1 MKKLLTI
8 GLLTATFAT
17 AMNAQPKLASD
28 NIDEVLKAMTLEEKA
43 KLLVGGANNFFGANA
58 VVGGEADLV
67 AGAAGTSPAIP
78 RLGIPATVLTDGPA
92 GVRINPTRKGTD
104 KTYYATAFPIGS
116 CLASTWNT
124 ELVSKVG
131 EAIGN
136 ETKEYRCDVIL
147 GPGMNLHRNPLCG
160 RNFEY
165 YSEDPLLTG
174 KIAAAYIQ
182 GVQSQGAGVSAK
194 HFAVNSQETD
204 RTAVDER
211 VSQRAARELYLR
223 GFEIAV
229 RESDPWTI
237 MASYNQVNGQ
247 YSMGNHDLLTKIL
260 REDWGYKGIVMTDWI
275 GIREGLETISE
286 VHAGNDLMEPGQP
299 AQVEEIIK
307 GVKEG
312 KLDIADVDRNV
323 RRMLEYIVKTP
334 SFRQYPASNNP
345 DFKAHAAITRQSAA
359 EGIVLLK
366 NNGALPFRTEGN
378 HNSQFSARACS
389 LSSERTLNSQLI
401 KTVALFGENS
411 YDFLSGGT
419 GSGCVHPPYV
429 VDMLQ
434 GLENAGI
441 KSSATLTDIYRKYID
456 YARIK
461 FQAERHPAKWFQTE
475 MMGQQKYPE
484 ISLSPIA
491 INKEVQAADA
501 AIITI
506 GRQAGEGIDRDI
518 DTEFN
523 LIPEERA
530 LITDVCNAFH
540 AAGKPV
546 IVIINSGSVIETAS
560 WSSYPDAIL
569 CAWQPGMEGGN
580 SIADLLTGKVNPSG
594 KLTMTWPIAATDHA
608 STKNFPGNIDDYTFQ
623 MMVGNKMPVPGHA
636 YTNHEEDIYVGYR
649 FFDTFNK
656 EVAYPFGFGLSY
668 TTFAFSK
675 PVVKLSTLRSALPL
689 GSSKNS
695 QLSTLNSQL
704 STLNSQLST
713 VQVSI
718 TVKNTGAVSGKEV
731 AQVYVQ
737 APKGRLEKPVQ
748 ELKAFAKTRELQ
760 PGESQTLTMTIP
772 VRDLAS
778 FDEAGSQWI
787 TEAGTYTFRIGNNSR
802 NIAATAQ
809 LKIAEY
815 TEKTTNALAPQQPLK
830 LLKQ

>member
-1 MKKLLTI
+1 MKKLLTT
-8 GLLTATFAT
+8 GFLLATFT
-17 AMNAQPKLASD
+17 MTMNAQPKLSAD

-43 KLLVGGANNFFGANA
+43 KLLVGGANNFFGAGA

-92 GVRINPTRKGTD
+92 GVRIDPTRKGTD

-194 HFAVNSQETD
+194 HFAVNSQETN
-204 RTAVDER
+204 RTAVDEH

-260 REDWGYKGIVMTDWI
+260 RDDWGYKGIVMTDWI
-275 GIREGLETISE
+275 GIRKGLETISE

-299 AQVEEIIK
+299 AQVEEIIA

-312 KLDIADVDRNV
+312 RLDIADVDRNV

-334 SFRQYPASNNP
+334 SFHQYPASNAP

-366 NNGALPFRTEGN
+366 NNGTLPWKGG
-378 HNSQFSARACS
+378 
-389 LSSERTLNSQLI
+389 I

-429 VDMLQ
+429 VDMLE
-434 GLENAGI
+434 GLKNAGI
-441 KSSATLTDIYRKYID
+441 QSSATLTDIYRKYID
-456 YARIK
+456 YARVK

-484 ISLSPIA
+484 IALSPIA
-491 INKEVQAADA
+491 IGKEVQAADA

-523 LIPEERA
+523 LIPEERN
-530 LITDVCNAFH
+530 LIIDVCNAFH
-540 AAGKPV
+540 QAGKPV

-560 WSSYPDAIL
+560 WSGYPDAIL

-608 STKNFPGNIDDYTFQ
+608 STKNFPGNIDTYSFEV
-623 MMVGNKMPVPGHA
+623 MMGNKMPIPGHD

-649 FFDTFNK
+649 FFDTFGMN
-656 EVAYPFGFGLSY
+656 VAYPFGFGLSY
-668 TTFAFSK
+668 TTFEMSK
-675 PVVKLSTLRSALPL
+675 PVVKAK
-689 GSSKNS
+689 GNA
-695 QLSTLNSQL
+695 
-704 STLNSQLST
+704 
-713 VQVSI
+713 VEVSI
-718 TVKNTGAVSGKEV
+718 TVKNTGSIKGKEV
-731 AQVYVQ
+731 AQVYVT
-737 APKGRLEKPVQ
+737 APKGRLEKPAQ
-748 ELKAFAKTRELQ
+748 ELKAFAKTRELM

-772 VRDLAS
+772 VRLLAS
-778 FDEAGSQWI
+778 FDEANSQWLA
-787 TEAGTYTFRIGNNSR
+787 EAGTYTFRIGNSSR

-815 TEKTTNALAPQQPLK
+815 TEKTTNALAPQQPLN

>member
-1 MKKLLTI
+1 MT
-8 GLLTATFAT
+8 T
-17 AMNAQPKLASD
+17 NAQPQLRAD
-28 NIDEVLKAMTLEEKA
+28 NIDEVIKAMTLEEKA
-43 KLLVGGANNFFGANA
+43 KLLVGGANNFFGAGA

-92 GVRINPTRKGTD
+92 GVRIDPTRKGTD

-124 ELVSKVG
+124 ELVGKVG

-174 KIAAAYIQ
+174 KIAAAYIN

-229 RESDPWTI
+229 RESDPWTV

-247 YSMGNHDLLTKIL
+247 YSMANHDLLTKIL
-260 REDWGYKGIVMTDWI
+260 REDWGFKGIVMTDWI
-275 GIREGLETISE
+275 GIREGLPTIGE
-286 VHAGNDLMEPGQP
+286 VQAGNDLMEPGQP

-312 KLDIADVDRNV
+312 KLDIKDVDRNV

-334 SFRQYPASNNP
+334 SFHQYPASNAP

-366 NNGALPFRTEGN
+366 NNGTLPWAGGGIN
-378 HNSQFSARACS
+378 
-389 LSSERTLNSQLI
+389 
-401 KTVALFGENS
+401 TVALFGENS
-411 YDFLSGGT
+411 YDFFSGGT

-441 KSSATLTDIYRKYID
+441 KSSPVLTDVYRKYIE
-456 YARIK
+456 YAKVK
-461 FQAERHPAKWFQTE
+461 FQAERHPAKWYQME
-475 MMGQQKYPE
+475 MFGQQKYPE
-484 ISLSPIA
+484 IAISPIA
-491 INKEVQAADA
+491 INNEAKTADA

-506 GRQAGEGIDRDI
+506 GRQAGEGVDRDI

-594 KLTMTWPIAATDHA
+594 KLTMTWPVAATDHP
-608 STKNFPGNIDDYTFQ
+608 STKNFPGNIDFYSFKEMHGGKMAIPGYT
-623 MMVGNKMPVPGHA
+623 
-636 YTNHEEDIYVGYR
+636 YTNHDEDIYVGYR
-649 FFDTFNK
+649 YFDTFNR

-668 TTFAFSK
+668 TTFEFSK
-675 PVVKLSTLRSALPL
+675 PVVKAK
-689 GSSKNS
+689 GKDA
-695 QLSTLNSQL
+695 
-704 STLNSQLST
+704 
-713 VQVSI
+713 VEVSVS
-718 TVKNTGAVSGKEV
+718 VKNTGKVSGKEV
-731 AQVYVQ
+731 AQVYVA
-737 APKGRLEKPVQ
+737 APKGKLEKPAQ
-748 ELKAFAKTRELQ
+748 ELKAFAKTRELK

-778 FDEAGSQWI
+778 FDEAGSQWL
-787 TEAGTYTFRIGNNSR
+787 TEAGTYTFNIGANSR
-802 NIAATAQ
+802 DITVSAQ

-815 TEKTTNALAPQQPLK
+815 TEKTTNALAPQQPLN

>member
-1 MKKLLTI
+1 MSSVSSHNLHVITQIKGINNMKRLLTTC
-8 GLLTATFAT
+8 LLATTFAMT
-17 AMNAQPKLASD
+17 TNAQPQLRAD
-28 NIDEVLKAMTLEEKA
+28 NIDEVIKAMTLEEKA
-43 KLLVGGANNFFGANA
+43 KLLVGGANNFFSANA

-92 GVRINPTRKGTD
+92 GVRIDPTRKGSD

-124 ELVSKVG
+124 ELVNKVG
-131 EAIGN
+131 QAIGN

-194 HFAVNSQETD
+194 HFAINSQETD

-229 RESDPWTI
+229 RESNPWTV
-237 MASYNQVNGQ
+237 MSSYNQINGQ
-247 YSMGNHDLLTKIL
+247 YSMGNRDLLTKIL
-260 REDWGYKGIVMTDWI
+260 REDWGFKGIVMTDWI
-275 GIREGLETISE
+275 GIREGLPTITE
-286 VHAGNDLMEPGQP
+286 VQAGNDLMEPGQP
-299 AQVEEIIK
+299 AQVNEIIE
-307 GVKEG
+307 GVKSG

-334 SFRQYPASNNP
+334 SFKKYPASNNP
-345 DFKAHAAITRQSAA
+345 DFVAHAAITRQSAN

-366 NNGALPFRTEGN
+366 NNGTLPWKNGN
-378 HNSQFSARACS
+378 
-389 LSSERTLNSQLI
+389 I

-429 VDMLQ
+429 VDMLE
-434 GLENAGI
+434 GLKNAGI
-441 KSSATLTDIYRKYID
+441 KSSETLTDIYRKYIEF
-456 YARIK
+456 ARVK
-461 FQAERHPAKWFQTE
+461 FQAERHPAKWYQNEYF
-475 MMGQQKYPE
+475 GQQKYPE
-484 ISLSPIA
+484 IGLDPICV
-491 INKEVQAADA
+491 NKEVNGADA

-506 GRQAGEGIDRDI
+506 GRQAGEGVDRDI
-518 DTEFN
+518 NTEFN
-523 LIPEERA
+523 LNAEERA
-530 LITDVCNAFH
+530 LITNVCNAFH

-560 WSSYPDAIL
+560 WSGYPDAIL

-608 STKNFPGNIDDYTFQ
+608 STKNFPGQIDDYSLQQ
-623 MMVGNKMPVPGHA
+623 MIGNKTPIPGHA

-649 FFDTFNK
+649 YFDTFGRD
-656 EVAYPFGFGLSY
+656 VAYPFGFGLSY

-675 PVVKLSTLRSALPL
+675 PVVKAK
-689 GSSKNS
+689 GKDA
-695 QLSTLNSQL
+695 
-704 STLNSQLST
+704 
-713 VQVSI
+713 VEVSI
-718 TVKNTGAVSGKEV
+718 TVKNTGSVSGKEV
-731 AQVYVQ
+731 AQVYVK
-737 APKGRLEKPVQ
+737 APKGNLEKPAQ
-748 ELKAFAKTRELQ
+748 ELKAFAKSRELK
-760 PGESQTLTMTIP
+760 PGESEVLTMTIP
-772 VRDLAS
+772 VRMLAS
-778 FDEAGSQWI
+778 FDEANSQWL
-787 TEAGTYTFRIGNNSR
+787 TEAGTYTFCIGNSSR
-802 NIAATAQ
+802 NIAATAT
-809 LKIAEY
+809 LKLGEY
-815 TEKTTNALAPQQPLK
+815 TEKTTNALAPQHKLN

>member
-1 MKKLLTI
+1 MKKLL
-8 GLLTATFAT
+8 LTLISATFAMT
-17 AMNAQPKLASD
+17 TNAQPQLRAD

-43 KLLVGGANNFFGANA
+43 KLLVGGANNFFGDQA

-92 GVRINPTRKGTD
+92 GVRIDPTRKGTD

-124 ELVSKVG
+124 DLVSKVG

-174 KIAAAYIQ
+174 KIAAAYIN

-204 RTAVDER
+204 RTSVDER

-223 GFEIAV
+223 GFEIAI
-229 RESDPWTI
+229 RESNPWTV

-260 REDWGYKGIVMTDWI
+260 RDDWGFKGIVMTDWI
-275 GIREGLETISE
+275 GIREGLTTISE

-299 AQVEEIIK
+299 AQVQEIIK

-334 SFRQYPASNNP
+334 SFHKYPASNAP

-359 EGIVLLK
+359 EGIVMLK
-366 NNGALPFRTEGN
+366 NNGTLPWKNG
-378 HNSQFSARACS
+378 A
-389 LSSERTLNSQLI
+389 I
-401 KTVALFGENS
+401 KTVALFGEKS

-429 VDMLQ
+429 VDMLE
-434 GLENAGI
+434 GLKNVGI
-441 KSSATLTDIYRKYID
+441 SSSPVLTDIYRKYIEF
-456 YARIK
+456 AKTK
-461 FQAERHPAKWFQTE
+461 FQAERHPAKWYQLEYF
-475 MMGQQKYPE
+475 GQQKYPE
-484 ISLSPIA
+484 IAISPIA
-491 INKEVQAADA
+491 IDKEAKNADA

-506 GRQAGEGIDRDI
+506 ARQAGEGVDRDI
-518 DTEFN
+518 ATEFN
-523 LIPEERA
+523 LVPEEHA
-530 LITDVCNAFH
+530 LILDVCNAFH

-580 SIADLLTGKVNPSG
+580 SIADLIMGKVNPSG

-608 STKNFPGNIDDYTFQ
+608 STQNFPGQLDYYSFKD
-623 MMVGNKMPVPGHA
+623 MYGNKRPIPGHA
-636 YTNHEEDIYVGYR
+636 FTNHEEDIYVGYR
-649 FFDTFNK
+649 YFDTFQK
-656 EVAYPFGFGLSY
+656 DVAYPFGFGLSY
-668 TTFAFSK
+668 TTFQFSK
-675 PVVKLSTLRSALPL
+675 PMVKAKGKDAIEVSVTI
-689 GSSKNS
+689 KN
-695 QLSTLNSQL
+695 
-704 STLNSQLST
+704 
-713 VQVSI
+713 I
-718 TVKNTGAVSGKEV
+718 GAVAGKEV
-731 AQVYVQ
+731 AQVYVK
-737 APKGRLEKPVQ
+737 APQGRLVKPAQ

-760 PGESQTLTMTIP
+760 PGESQTLTMVFP

-778 FDEAGSQWI
+778 FDEANSQWL
-787 TEAGTYTFRIGNNSR
+787 TESGNYTFCIGSSSR
-802 NIAATAQ
+802 DITATSQ

-815 TEKTTNALAPQQPLK
+815 TEKTSNALAPQQELK

>member
-1 MKKLLTI
+1 MKRLISTVLV
-8 GLLTATFAT
+8 ATT
-17 AMNAQPKLASD
+17 CMMTMNAQPKLSAT
-28 NIDEVLKAMTLEEKA
+28 NIDEVMKAMTLEEKA
-43 KLLVGGANNFFGANA
+43 KLLVGGANNFFGDQA

-92 GVRINPTRKGTD
+92 GVRIDPTRKGTD

-124 ELVSKVG
+124 DLVGKVG

-174 KIAAAYIQ
+174 KIAAAYIN

-204 RTAVDER
+204 RTSVDER
-211 VSQRAARELYLR
+211 LSQRAARELYLR

-247 YSMGNHDLLTKIL
+247 YSMGNRDLLTSIL
-260 REDWGYKGIVMTDWI
+260 RDDWGYKGIVMTDWI
-275 GIREGLETISE
+275 GIRKGLETITE
-286 VHAGNDLMEPGQP
+286 VQAGNDLMEPGQP
-299 AQVEEIIK
+299 AQVKEIIE
-307 GVKEG
+307 GVKSG
-312 KLDIADVDRNV
+312 KLDMADVDRNV

-334 SFRQYPASNNP
+334 SFKQYPASNAP

-366 NNGALPFRTEGN
+366 NNGTLPWKDV
-378 HNSQFSARACS
+378 
-389 LSSERTLNSQLI
+389 

-411 YDFLSGGT
+411 YNFLSGGV

-429 VDMLQ
+429 VDMLE
-434 GLENAGI
+434 GLKNAGI
-441 KSSATLTDIYRKYID
+441 KSSETLTDIYRKYID
-456 YARIK
+456 YARVK

-484 ISLSPIA
+484 ISISPIA
-491 INKEVQAADA
+491 VNKEVNTADA

-518 DTEFN
+518 QTEFN

-530 LITDVCNAFH
+530 LIIDVCNAFH
-540 AAGKPV
+540 QAGKPV
-546 IVIINSGSVIETAS
+546 VVIINSGSVIETAS

-580 SIADLLTGKVNPSG
+580 SVADLLTGKVNPSG
-594 KLTMTWPIAATDHA
+594 KLTMTWPLAATDHP
-608 STKNFPGNIDDYTFQ
+608 STKGYPGTMDFYTYEVTRGYTGQ
-623 MMVGNKMPVPGHA
+623 VQGYD
-636 YTNHEEDIYVGYR
+636 YTNHDEDIYVGYR

-656 EVAYPFGFGLSY
+656 EVAYPFGYGLSY
-668 TTFAFSK
+668 TTFEFSK
-675 PVVKLSTLRSALPL
+675 PAVKVNGDVVA
-689 GSSKNS
+689 
-695 QLSTLNSQL
+695 
-704 STLNSQLST
+704 
-713 VQVSI
+713 VSV
-718 TVKNTGAVSGKEV
+718 TVKNTGSVAGKEV
-731 AQVYVQ
+731 AQVYVT
-737 APKGRLEKPVQ
+737 APKGQIEKPAQ
-748 ELKAFAKTRELQ
+748 ELKAFAKTRELK
-760 PGESQTLTMTIP
+760 PGESQTLTMQIP
-772 VRDLAS
+772 VRMLAS
-778 FDEAGSQWI
+778 FDEAGSQWL
-787 TEAGTYTFRIGNNSR
+787 TEGGDYLFKIGASSR
-802 NIAATAQ
+802 DIRCTATAKVGQ
-809 LKIAEY
+809 Y
-815 TEKTTNALAPQQPLK
+815 TEKVSNALAPKAKLN

>member
-1 MKKLLTI
+1 MKRLLTTC
-8 GLLTATFAT
+8 LLATTFAMT
-17 AMNAQPKLASD
+17 TNAQVQLRAD
-28 NIDEVLKAMTLEEKA
+28 NIDEVIKAMTLEEKA
-43 KLLVGGANNFFGANA
+43 KLLVGGANNFFSDNA

-92 GVRINPTRKGTD
+92 GVRIDPTRKGTD

-124 ELVSKVG
+124 ELVNKVG
-131 EAIGN
+131 QAIGN

-194 HFAVNSQETD
+194 HFAINSQETD

-229 RESDPWTI
+229 RESNPWTV
-237 MASYNQVNGQ
+237 MSSYNQINGQ
-247 YSMGNHDLLTKIL
+247 YSMGNRDLLTKIL
-260 REDWGYKGIVMTDWI
+260 REDWGFKGIVMTDWI
-275 GIREGLETISE
+275 GIREGLPTITE
-286 VHAGNDLMEPGQP
+286 VQAGNDLMEPGQP
-299 AQVEEIIK
+299 AQVNEIIE
-307 GVKEG
+307 GVKSG

-334 SFRQYPASNNP
+334 SFKKYPASNNP
-345 DFKAHAAITRQSAA
+345 DFVAHAAITRQSAN

-366 NNGALPFRTEGN
+366 NNGTLPWKNGN
-378 HNSQFSARACS
+378 
-389 LSSERTLNSQLI
+389 I

-429 VDMLQ
+429 VDMLE
-434 GLENAGI
+434 GLKNAGI
-441 KSSATLTDIYRKYID
+441 KSSETLTDIYRKYIEF
-456 YARIK
+456 ARVK
-461 FQAERHPAKWFQTE
+461 FQAERHPAKWYQNEYF
-475 MMGQQKYPE
+475 GQQKYPE
-484 ISLSPIA
+484 IGLDPICV
-491 INKEVQAADA
+491 NKEVNGADA

-506 GRQAGEGIDRDI
+506 GRQAGEGVDRDI
-518 DTEFN
+518 NTEFN
-523 LIPEERA
+523 LNAEERA
-530 LITDVCNAFH
+530 LITNVCNAFH

-560 WSSYPDAIL
+560 WSGYPDAIL

-580 SIADLLTGKVNPSG
+580 SIVDLLTGKVNPSG

-608 STKNFPGNIDDYTFQ
+608 STKNFPGQIDDYSLQQ
-623 MMVGNKMPVPGHA
+623 MIGNKTPIPGHA
-636 YTNHEEDIYVGYR
+636 YTNHEEDIYIGYR
-649 FFDTFNK
+649 YFDTFGRD
-656 EVAYPFGFGLSY
+656 VAYPFGFGLSY

-675 PVVKLSTLRSALPL
+675 PVVKAK
-689 GSSKNS
+689 GKNA
-695 QLSTLNSQL
+695 
-704 STLNSQLST
+704 
-713 VQVSI
+713 VEVSI
-718 TVKNTGAVSGKEV
+718 TVKNTGSVSGKEV
-731 AQVYVQ
+731 TQVYVK
-737 APKGRLEKPVQ
+737 APKGNLEKPAQ
-748 ELKAFAKTRELQ
+748 ELKAFAKSRELK
-760 PGESQTLTMTIP
+760 PGESEVLTMTIP
-772 VRDLAS
+772 VRMLAS
-778 FDEAGSQWI
+778 FDEANSQWL
-787 TEAGTYTFRIGNNSR
+787 TEAGTYTFCIGNSSR
-802 NIAATAQ
+802 NIAATAT
-809 LKIAEY
+809 LKLGEY
-815 TEKTTNALAPQQPLK
+815 TEKTTNALAPQHKLN

>member
-1 MKKLLTI
+1 MKHKTI
-8 GLLTATFAT
+8 IACLVAGMLATT
-17 AMNAQPKLASD
+17 TMAQQAPQLRAD
-28 NIDEVLKAMTLEEKA
+28 NIDEVMKAMTLEEKA
-43 KLLVGGANNFFGANA
+43 KLLVGGANNFFSANA

-92 GVRINPTRKGTD
+92 GVRIDPTRKGTD

-124 ELVSKVG
+124 ELVNKVG
-131 EAIGN
+131 QAIGN

-204 RTAVDER
+204 RTSVDER
-211 VSQRAARELYLR
+211 LSQRAAREIYLR

-237 MASYNQVNGQ
+237 MASYNKINGQ
-247 YSMGNHDLLTKIL
+247 FSMGNHDLLTKIL

-275 GIREGLETISE
+275 GIREGLPTITE
-286 VHAGNDLMEPGQP
+286 VQAGNDLMEPGQP
-299 AQVEEIIK
+299 AQVQEIIE
-307 GVKEG
+307 GVKSG
-312 KLDIADVDRNV
+312 KLNIADVDRNV

-334 SFRQYPASNNP
+334 SFHKYPASNNP

-366 NNGALPFRTEGN
+366 NNGTLPWKGG
-378 HNSQFSARACS
+378 
-389 LSSERTLNSQLI
+389 I

-441 KSSATLTDIYRKYID
+441 SSSAKLTEIYRKYVEF
-456 YARIK
+456 AKVK
-461 FQAERHPAKWFQTE
+461 FQAERHPAKWYQME
-475 MMGQQKYPE
+475 MFGQQKYPE
-484 ISLSPIA
+484 IAISPIA
-491 INKEVQAADA
+491 INNEVDAADA
-501 AIITI
+501 AIVTI
-506 GRQAGEGIDRDI
+506 GRQAGEGVDRDI

-523 LIPEERA
+523 LIPEEQN
-530 LITDVCNAFH
+530 LIIDVCNAFH

-546 IVIINSGSVIETAS
+546 IVIINSGSVIETVS
-560 WSSYPDAIL
+560 WSAYPDAIL

-580 SIADLLTGKVNPSG
+580 SIADLLTGKVCPSG

-608 STKNFPGNIDDYTFQ
+608 STKNFPGQIDDYTFR
-623 MMVGNKMPVPGHA
+623 MMAGNKTPIPGHA

-649 FFDTFNK
+649 YFDTFGKN
-656 EVAYPFGFGLSY
+656 VAYPFGFGLSY
-668 TTFAFSK
+668 TTFEYSK
-675 PVVKLSTLRSALPL
+675 PVVKLN
-689 GSSKNS
+689 GDKVN
-695 QLSTLNSQL
+695 
-704 STLNSQLST
+704 
-713 VQVSI
+713 VSI
-718 TVKNTGAVSGKEV
+718 NVKNTGSVSGKEV
-731 AQVYVQ
+731 AQVYIN
-737 APKGRLEKPVQ
+737 APAGRLEKPTK
-748 ELKAFAKTRELQ
+748 ELKAFAKTRELK
-760 PGESQTLTMTIP
+760 PGESQTLNMVIN

-778 FDEAGSQWI
+778 FDEAGSQWLA
-787 TEAGTYTFRIGNNSR
+787 ESGTYNVLIGSNVADIR
-802 NIAATAQ
+802 ATTQ
-809 LKIAEY
+809 FKLTKEY
-815 TEKTTNALAPQQPLK
+815 TEKTTNALQPQQKLN

>member
-1 MKKLLTI
+1 MKKLLFT
-8 GLLTATFAT
+8 GLLAILTATT
-17 AMNAQPKLASD
+17 MTAQPKLQAD

-43 KLLVGGANNFFGANA
+43 KLLVGGANNFFGTGA

-67 AGAAGTSPAIP
+67 AGAAGTSPEIA

-92 GVRINPTRKGTD
+92 GVRIDPTRKGTD

-124 ELVSKVG
+124 ELVKKVG

-174 KIAAAYIQ
+174 KIAAAYIN

-204 RTAVDER
+204 RTSVDER

-229 RESDPWTI
+229 RESNPWTI
-237 MASYNQVNGQ
+237 MASYNRINGQ
-247 YSMGNHDLLTKIL
+247 FSMGNHDLLTKIL
-260 REDWGYKGIVMTDWI
+260 REDWGFKGIVMTDWI
-275 GIREGLETISE
+275 GIREGLPTISE
-286 VHAGNDLMEPGQP
+286 VHAGNDIMEPGQP
-299 AQVEEIIK
+299 AQVQEIID
-307 GVKEG
+307 GVKSG

-334 SFRQYPASNNP
+334 SFHKYPASNNP

-359 EGIVLLK
+359 EGIVMLK
-366 NNGALPFRTEGN
+366 NNGALPWKNG
-378 HNSQFSARACS
+378 A
-389 LSSERTLNSQLI
+389 I

-411 YDFLSGGT
+411 YEFLSGGT

-429 VDMLQ
+429 VDMLE
-434 GLENAGI
+434 GLKNAGI
-441 KSSATLTDIYRKYID
+441 SSSTTLTDIYRKYIEF
-456 YARIK
+456 AKVK
-461 FQAERHPAKWFQTE
+461 FQAERHPAKWYQMEYF
-475 MMGQQKYPE
+475 GQQKYPE
-484 ISLSPIA
+484 IGLSPIA
-491 INKEVQAADA
+491 INNEVKTADA

-523 LIPEERA
+523 LVLEERA
-530 LITDVCNAFH
+530 LITDVCNIFH

-594 KLTMTWPIAATDHA
+594 KLTMTWPIAATDHP
-608 STKNFPGNIDDYTFQ
+608 STQNFPGNIDFYSFKEMTAS
-623 MMVGNKMPVPGHA
+623 KRPISGHT

-649 FFDTFNK
+649 FFDTFNR

-668 TTFAFSK
+668 TTFEMSK
-675 PVVKLSTLRSALPL
+675 PAVKANGDLV
-689 GSSKNS
+689 
-695 QLSTLNSQL
+695 
-704 STLNSQLST
+704 T
-713 VQVSI
+713 VSV
-718 TVKNTGAVSGKEV
+718 TVKNTGSVSGKEV
-731 AQVYVQ
+731 AQVYVT
-737 APKGRLEKPVQ
+737 APKGNIEKPVQ
-748 ELKAFAKTRELQ
+748 ELKAFAKTRELK
-760 PGESQTLTMTIP
+760 PGESQTLTMTIDR
-772 VRDLAS
+772 RDLTS
-778 FDEAGSQWI
+778 FDEAGSQWLG
-787 TEAGTYTFRIGNNSR
+787 EAGSYTFHIGNSSR
-802 NIAATAQ
+802 NLPLSAM
-809 LKIAEY
+809 LKLSEY
-815 TEKTTNALAPQQPLK
+815 TEKTTNALAPQQPLN

>member
-1 MKKLLTI
+1 MKKLLTT
-8 GLLTATFAT
+8 GLMLLLTTATMT
-17 AMNAQPKLASD
+17 AQPKLRAD

-43 KLLVGGANNFFGANA
+43 KLLVGGANKFFSATA

-67 AGAAGTSPAIP
+67 AGAAGTSPEIA

-92 GVRINPTRKGTD
+92 GVRIDPTRKGTD
-104 KTYYATAFPIGS
+104 QTFHATAFPIGT

-124 ELVSKVG
+124 ELVQKVG

-182 GVQSQGAGVSAK
+182 GVQSQGAGVSIK

-204 RTAVDER
+204 RTSVDER
-211 VSQRAARELYLR
+211 VSQRAARELYLK

-229 RESDPWTI
+229 RESDPWTV
-237 MASYNQVNGQ
+237 MASYNKVNGQ

-260 REDWGYKGIVMTDWI
+260 RDDWGFKGIVMTDWI
-275 GIREGLETISE
+275 GIREGLPTITE
-286 VHAGNDLMEPGQP
+286 VQAGNDLMEPGQP
-299 AQVEEIIK
+299 AQVQEIID
-307 GVKEG
+307 GVKSG
-312 KLDIADVDRNV
+312 KLDIKDVDRNV

-334 SFRQYPASNNP
+334 SFHHYPATNKP
-345 DFKAHAAITRQSAA
+345 DLKAHAQITRQSAT

-366 NNGALPFRTEGN
+366 NNGVLPWN
-378 HNSQFSARACS
+378 QPKANSPTSSARSFLQVGEKPKA
-389 LSSERTLNSQLI
+389 I

-434 GLENAGI
+434 GLKNAGI
-441 KSSATLTDIYRKYID
+441 QSSPILTDIYRKYLE
-456 YARIK
+456 YARAK

-475 MMGQQKYPE
+475 RMGQQKYPE
-484 ISLSPIA
+484 IAIAPIA
-491 INKEVQAADA
+491 IDREVQGADA

-518 DTEFN
+518 ATEFN

-569 CAWQPGMEGGN
+569 CAWQPGEEGGN
-580 SIADLLTGKVNPSG
+580 SIADILTGKVNPSA

-608 STKNFPGNIDDYTFQ
+608 STKNFPGSLDTYSFE
-623 MMVGNKMPVPGHA
+623 MMVGSKMPIPGHD

-649 FFDTFNK
+649 YFDTFNR

-668 TTFAFSK
+668 TTFEFSK
-675 PVVKLSTLRSALPL
+675 PVVKSR
-689 GSSKNS
+689 GN
-695 QLSTLNSQL
+695 
-704 STLNSQLST
+704 
-713 VQVSI
+713 QVDISV
-718 TVKNTGAVSGKEV
+718 TVKNTGSVSGKEV
-731 AQVYVQ
+731 AQVYVT
-737 APKGRLEKPVQ
+737 APKGRLEKPAQ
-748 ELKAFAKTRELQ
+748 ELKAFAKTRELK
-760 PGESQTLTMTIP
+760 PGESQTLTMTLLL
-772 VRDLAS
+772 RDLSS
-778 FDEAGSQWI
+778 FDEANSQWL
-787 TEAGTYTFRIGNNSR
+787 TEAGTYTFRIGSSSR
-802 NIAATAQ
+802 DLPLSTTVNLT
-809 LKIAEY
+809 EY
-815 TEKTTNALAPQQPLK
+815 TEQVSKALAPQQKLT
-830 LLKQ
+830 LLKQN